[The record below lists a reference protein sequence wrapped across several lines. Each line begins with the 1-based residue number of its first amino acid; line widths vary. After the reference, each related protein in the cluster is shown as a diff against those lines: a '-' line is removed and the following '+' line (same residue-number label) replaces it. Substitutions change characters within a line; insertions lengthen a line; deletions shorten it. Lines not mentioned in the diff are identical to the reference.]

1 MKTVKFAL
9 ISIMAIGVLAGFSSP
24 ALARTRVSVG
34 IGFGFPLYHHHGFHH
49 RYYGHYGR
57 HYRPYWG
64 PVIVGGGYWY
74 DWEPSCYV
82 ETRPVIIERTPVIIE
97 RQPAVVQPPMV
108 NENTFR
114 DLRQKKSEFLKILQ
128 IGDRDN
134 RIKAINE
141 LAGFSFDDK
150 VRQAIEKVL
159 FSDPDAEL
167 RLTAAQSL
175 GKVKN
180 HKALAA
186 LEKARVEDENADVR
200 KAADE
205 SIKKIEGTAS

>member
-1 MKTVKFAL
+1 MKITKFAL
-9 ISIMAIGVLAGFSSP
+9 ISVAAIVVLAGLSST
-24 ALARTRVSVG
+24 ALARTHVSVG
-34 IGFGFPLYHHHGFHH
+34 IGFAFPLYHHGFHH
-49 RYYGHYGR
+49 HYYGHHDR
-57 HYRPYWG
+57 HFRPYWG
-64 PVIVGGGYWY
+64 PVNVGGGYWY
-74 DWEPSCYV
+74 DWGPRCYIDSP
-82 ETRPVIIERTPVIIE
+82 PVIVERTPVVIQK
-97 RQPAVVQPPMV
+97 QPIVVQPPAV

-114 DLRQKKSEFLKILQ
+114 DLRQKKSELLKILQ

-159 FSDPDAEL
+159 FSDRDVEL
-167 RLTAAQSL
+167 RLTAAQAL

-180 HKALAA
+180 PKALAA

-205 SIKKIEGTAS
+205 SINKIERTAS